1 MNRHHA
7 SSGSRETAPQRQEH
21 TEAKA
26 GFARYYQAIVIT
38 VAALIF
44 LGTISSPPSLMDDV
58 DAAHAA
64 TSRSML
70 RTGDWVTPRLNGVK
84 YLDKPPMIYWVAAA
98 AFAIFGAHDWVAR
111 LPLAL
116 CAVLLC
122 WLTARMAAWAFSPKA
137 GLYAGLALASSVG
150 LYLFTRWSIPE
161 VMLALAAAV
170 SLWGFLRLMEENEA
184 RPALWALL
192 IGASLGAGLL
202 MKGLLGVVVPGGAV
216 IMYLGIT
223 RQLFSVQIWRRLK
236 PHYVVASLLLVGAPW
251 YILAML
257 ANPPYFDFTLRS
269 EPGQYR
275 GFFWAFF
282 INEHLLRY
290 LNLRYPRDY
299 NTVPLASF
307 WLLHLVWL
315 FPWSVY
321 LPAAARLCIRTPY
334 RPIDRAGRTRLL
346 ALCWA
351 GFLLLFFSFSTSQEY
366 YTVPMYPA
374 LALLLGAAIAEGG
387 RWVRWGTVAAASV
400 AALAAVAAAV
410 ILFAVR
416 SLPAQGDITA
426 ALTQNPEAYTLS
438 MGHMQDLTLPAF
450 AYLRW
455 PLFLAA
461 VAFALGALGAWALAN
476 RASWLALALMMVMLT
491 QAAHIAMATFDP
503 LLSSRVLAEALKNS
517 PAGTMIIDG
526 AYYPFASVFFYADRD
541 GRLLNGRITNLEYG
555 SYAPGAPEVFIDDA
569 EAKRMWEGPG
579 RCYLLA
585 YDDNLPRLR
594 ATLGEERFHTIR
606 KSGGKALYT
615 NQMPP

>member
-1 MNRHHA
+1 
-7 SSGSRETAPQRQEH
+7 
-21 TEAKA
+21 
-26 GFARYYQAIVIT
+26 
-38 VAALIF
+38 
-44 LGTISSPPSLMDDV
+44 
-58 DAAHAA
+58 
-64 TSRSML
+64 ML
-70 RTGDWVTPRLNGVK
+70 RSGDWVTPRLNGVK

-98 AFAIFGAHDWVAR
+98 SFAIFGDHDWAAR

-122 WLTARMAAWAFSPKA
+122 WLTARMAAWAFSKTA

-150 LYLFTRWSIPE
+150 LFLFTRWSIPE
-161 VMLALAAAV
+161 AMLALAVTA
-170 SLWGFLRLMEENEA
+170 SLWGILRLIEGNKRM
-184 RPALWALL
+184 PGWWALL
-192 IGASLGAGLL
+192 IGAAMGAGLL
-202 MKGLLGVVVPGGAV
+202 MKGLLGVVVSGGAILV
-216 IMYLGIT
+216 YLVIT
-223 RQLFSVQIWRRLK
+223 RQPFSREVWRRLK
-236 PHYVVASLLLVGAPW
+236 PHYVLAAMLLVGAPW
-251 YILAML
+251 YILAIL

-321 LPAAARLCIRTPY
+321 FPAAARLSY
-334 RPIDRAGRTRLL
+334 RPVDRAGRARLL

-374 LALLLGAAIAEGG
+374 LALLIGAAIAEGG
-387 RWVRWGTVAAASV
+387 RWVRWGTAAAASV

-410 ILFAVR
+410 ILYSVR
-416 SLPAQGDITA
+416 SLPATGEITST
-426 ALTQNPEAYTLS
+426 LTQNPDAYTLS

-461 VAFALGALGAWALAN
+461 VAFALGALGVWALAG

-491 QAAHIAMATFDP
+491 QAAHIAMARFDP
-503 LLSSRVLAEALKNS
+503 LLSSRSLAEALNTS
-517 PAGTMIIDG
+517 PPGTMIIDG
-526 AYYPFASVFFYADRD
+526 AYYPFSSVFFYADRD
-541 GRLLNGRITNLEYG
+541 GLLWNGRITNLEYG
-555 SYAPGAPEVFIDDA
+555 SYAPGAPDVFIDDA
-569 EAKRMWEGPG
+569 DALRLWQGPE

-585 YDDNLPRLR
+585 YDENLPRLR
-594 ATLGEERFHTIR
+594 EVLGEAHFHTLR

-615 NQMPP
+615 NRLPP